1 MLDRDSAA
9 FIQTGVSIS
18 LAACGEDRV
27 PTMSRGMGCKILDGG
42 QRVGVF
48 IRRSQSE
55 QLLKNIRNSGRVA
68 CVFSL
73 PSSNRTVQLKGIDAR
88 ILPFDASDLQL
99 IKAHVTD
106 FLEEVLP
113 LGMQEAVV
121 RALFAVESD
130 DLAMVS
136 FSAMAVF
143 SQTPGPN
150 AGQRLDA
157 NP

>member
-9 FIQTGVSIS
+9 FIRTGVSIS
-18 LAACGEDRV
+18 LAACDEDRI
-27 PTMSRGMGCKILDGG
+27 PTMCRGIGCKVINGG

-55 QLLKNIRNSGRVA
+55 RLLENIRNTGRVA

-88 ILPFDASDLQL
+88 TLPFDAADLPL
-99 IKAHVTD
+99 IDAHIAD

-121 RALFAVESD
+121 RALFACESD
-130 DLAMVS
+130 DLAMVV
-136 FSAMAVF
+136 FSATAVF

-157 NP
+157 TP